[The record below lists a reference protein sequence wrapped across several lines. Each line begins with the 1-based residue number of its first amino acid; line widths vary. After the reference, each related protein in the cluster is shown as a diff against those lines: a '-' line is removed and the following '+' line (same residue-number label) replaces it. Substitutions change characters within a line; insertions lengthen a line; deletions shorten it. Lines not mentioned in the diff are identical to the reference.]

1 MMNIWGADTKGELAY
16 GELAYGVDGKK
27 SSANPAKVRE
37 DSAINRVAPFL
48 FKGLII

>member
-1 MMNIWGADTKGELAY
+1 MMNIWGAATN

-37 DSAINRVAPFL
+37 D
-48 FKGLII
+48 